1 MENTHILYGARTS
14 VHTWG
19 EARMAFLMPPEDPR
33 GPEAPPINSEA
44 VAPPFN
50 IENTEATTGQEV
62 QRATQEQLQAKTKL
76 VTAAFNTFN
85 TGLANFKDSY
95 AKQIKEAVANGDPEL
110 ANKLTAERDQRVTK
124 IIADVN
130 ARLAELSN
138 TRGFPSYRVVQQGEN
153 IALATGET
161 GRVDLQNALRNVPE
175 GLKKKIMNMPPAE
188 QEVFARTLSAMT
200 PEQLTAAAPV
210 LTDALRRVEGMNA
223 IQRQAVVAGL
233 LNPGTTSEQ
242 LVKTFRLNPA
252 QARAV
257 NEFFTAVNANPAAR
271 DVLKRH
277 LQACQD
283 VVASG
288 AANGSEI
295 PTNNP
300 ARTAEILAAIGELPF
315 NSPQRLPPGSG
326 QRIVGN
332 IRVALANYVEKI
344 GGNPDATAGDRDI
357 ERGNLMMMGVN
368 PDARVDGFMTLN
380 QVCDKMRAN
389 EPIGGK
395 LAVRTVHP
403 RDLSGMQLMGALTFL
418 SGFVNKLSKDD
429 KPLNRPNTNP
439 QNNADRQ
446 KRIGEI
452 DNTIKRNEEEI
463 KKLNAELVG
472 PPAPNEKRTKEIQ
485 ERISKL
491 EKDNK
496 SLAAERERL
505 QKEIANTPVENPNA
519 KRIEEIDKTIKR
531 NEEAIKKL
539 DAELR
544 GPPAPTKERVEAI
557 TKEKTRLEQQNKD
570 LRQEREK
577 LQKQGNTPP
586 PGPGPEGPRLP
597 HTPENREALQKASDE
612 AQKTLDNAIASGT
625 DHTAT
630 IQAYDRAI
638 GAYENEAAHLQ
649 EYANPDA
656 VSPGRLKTVVDN
668 IGTLREVRTSLRG
681 PIWRKGEQDLTQAHN
696 MPETDNP
703 AKLRKFDAVAT
714 ALRTQLAF
722 LQRYYPTDPAL
733 QAPYA
738 TELSQVLRDRAAI
751 EPPLPHTPET
761 REKFSKETDVA
772 KKALANAIASG
783 TDGPAVLRGYD
794 NAINAMQAEL
804 VHLAG
809 YQVPDIPVAGEPALN
824 TQIRAQKLALASDI
838 ATAQRGKVE
847 AISTQL
853 QAASTTAEGMP
864 QTDNP
869 AKLRRLDAM
878 VTAYR
883 NELIHRQDHYSAGS
897 ARIVELE
904 TNIADARRARA
915 ALPTT

>member
-1 MENTHILYGARTS
+1 MLYGARTS
-14 VHTWG
+14 GHTWG

-76 VTAAFNTFN
+76 ITAAFNTFN

-153 IALATGET
+153 ISLATGET

-188 QEVFARTLSAMT
+188 QEVFARTLSVMT

-223 IQRQAVVAGL
+223 IQRQAVIAGL
-233 LNPGTTSEQ
+233 LNPGTTPDQ

-277 LQACQD
+277 LEACQN

-295 PTNNP
+295 PANNP
-300 ARTAEILAAIGELPF
+300 ARTAEILSAIGAPALT
-315 NSPQRLPPGSG
+315 PQ
-326 QRIVGN
+326 QVGN

-344 GGNPDATAGDRDI
+344 GGNPDATEGDRDI
-357 ERGNLMMMGVN
+357 EKGNLMMMGVN

-403 RDLSGMQLMGALTFL
+403 RDLGGMQLMGALTFL

-446 KRIGEI
+446 KRISEI
-452 DNTIKRNEEEI
+452 DQTIKRNEEEI

-472 PPAPNEKRTKEIQ
+472 PPAPNEKRAKEIR

-505 QKEIANTPVENPNA
+505 QKEVAQNPNA
-519 KRIEEIDKTIKR
+519 EQIAKIDKTIKA
-531 NEEAIKKL
+531 NEEEIKKL
-539 DAELR
+539 TARIDGPPPLPAAEVKALTEQRTKLENQNKELR
-544 GPPAPTKERVEAI
+544 
-557 TKEKTRLEQQNKD
+557 QQ
-570 LRQEREK
+570 REK
-577 LQKQGNTPP
+577 LQKEGNTPPP

-656 VSPGRLKTVVDN
+656 VSPGRLKTVVDK
-668 IGTLREVRTSLRG
+668 IGTLREMRTSTDG
-681 PIWRKGEQDLTQAHN
+681 PIWKKGEQDLTQAHS

-722 LQRYYPTDPAL
+722 LQRYYPTVPAL

-783 TDGPAVLRGYD
+783 TDAPAILRGYD

-809 YQVPDIPVAGEPALN
+809 YQVPDVPVAGEPALN
-824 TQIRAQKLALASDI
+824 TQIRAQKLTLASDI

>member
-1 MENTHILYGARTS
+1 MFFGTS
-14 VHTWG
+14 G
-19 EARMAFLMPPEDPR
+19 GLDGLREARLLFLMPPEDPR

-44 VAPPFN
+44 IAPPFN

-76 VTAAFNTFN
+76 VTAAFTNFS
-85 TGLANFKDSY
+85 TGMIDFLRSY
-95 AKQIKEAVANGDPEL
+95 QEQIDRAATPEL

-130 ARLAELSN
+130 ARLAQLSSSN
-138 TRGFPSYRVVQQGEN
+138 GFPSYQVRMNGSRPV
-153 IALATGET
+153 LATGET

-300 ARTAEILAAIGELPF
+300 ARTAEILSAIGAPALT
-315 NSPQRLPPGSG
+315 PQ
-326 QRIVGN
+326 QVGN